1 MTRTDIMLV
10 LLLFFVAF
18 ANPQQEFRQGMWML
32 NGWALGNTTGLVGVQ
47 HEDVQTASFHQMNVG
62 WNIVNAGLASYALAN
77 NKPVEP
83 QKLEKIFWINSAL
96 DVVYVA
102 SGFWLRAEGQ
112 KRGNPQWIG
121 WGESIMIQGGFLLVF
136 DSVMGWRM
144 GTYAHPKH

>member
-1 MTRTDIMLV
+1 
-10 LLLFFVAF
+10 
-18 ANPQQEFRQGMWML
+18 MWAL
-32 NGWALGNTTGLVGVQ
+32 NGWALGNTTSLTGVM
-47 HEDVQTASFHQMNVG
+47 HEDPYLSSFHQMNVG

-83 QKLEKIFWINSAL
+83 QKLERIFWINSAL

-102 SGFWLRAEGQ
+102 SGFWLRAEGE

-144 GTYAHPKH
+144 GKYAQTQK

>member
-1 MTRTDIMLV
+1 MTWTDMFV
-10 LLLFFVAF
+10 FFALFFVVF
-18 ANPQQEFRQGMWML
+18 ANPQQEFRQGMWAL
-32 NGWALGNTTGLVGVQ
+32 NGWALGNTTSLAGVMHDDPQ
-47 HEDVQTASFHQMNVG
+47 WSSFHQMNVG
-62 WNIVNAGLASYALAN
+62 WNLVNAGLASYALAN
-77 NKPVEP
+77 NKPIEP

-144 GTYAHPKH
+144 GTYSQK